1 LQIPVLNIDRLIED
15 EKKVEE
21 KIKKK
26 QRAREDLS
34 YGRLI
39 FIQFR
44 KHKAAQIG
52 MIVLILLYLIVIFAD
67 FVAPYDPQRRLKV
80 QYIPPQTIHFF
91 DEDNNFH
98 LRPFVYG
105 YKMETNKETFRRKYV
120 IDTEKKYPL
129 YFFVRGDSYKL
140 WRIFDS
146 DIHLFGVKGEG
157 GLFLPFGSDQLG
169 HDLFSQTVF
178 GGRISLTIALIG
190 VLIIT
195 MIGVIIGGISG
206 FVGGTTDN
214 LIQRFI
220 EVIRS
225 IPMIPLWM
233 GIAAAL
239 PSNWPQ
245 SKVFISVVII
255 ISLFGWTTLARV
267 VRGKF
272 ISLREEDFIMA
283 AKVNGSNQFQI
294 ILKHMIPN
302 FIGYILVNMTITIP
316 MMILGETALSFLGL
330 GLRPPTISWG
340 VLLQNAQGLQNLSFY
355 PWLLIPGVFVII
367 SVIAFNIVG
376 DGLRDAFDPY
386 AVTRR

>member
-1 LQIPVLNIDRLIED
+1 MEN
-15 EKKVEE
+15 KVDE

-26 QRAREDLS
+26 RKIREDLS

-39 FIQFR
+39 FTQFR

-52 MIVLILLYLIVIFAD
+52 LIVLILLYLVVIFAE
-67 FVAPYDPQRRLKV
+67 FVAPYDPQKRLGV
-80 QYIPPQTIHFF
+80 PYLPPQTIHFF
-91 DEDNNFH
+91 DEEGNFH

-105 YKMETNKETFRRKYV
+105 VKMETDKETFRRKYV
-120 IDTEKKYPL
+120 VDTEKKYL
-129 YFFVRGDSYKL
+129 LHFFVRGDSYKL
-140 WRIFDS
+140 WKTFDS
-146 DIHLFGVKGEG
+146 NIHLFGVEGEDAVFCPLG
-157 GLFLPFGSDQLG
+157 TDQLG
-169 HDLFSQTVF
+169 HDLFSQSIF
-178 GGRISLTIALIG
+178 GGRISLTIGLMG
-190 VLIIT
+190 VFIIT
-195 MIGVIIGGISG
+195 VIGIIVGGISG
-206 FVGGTTDN
+206 YVGGTTDN
-214 LIQRFI
+214 LIQRTI

-239 PSNWPQ
+239 PANWPQ
-245 SKVFISVVII
+245 SRVFISVVMI
-255 ISLFGWTTLARV
+255 ISLFGWTELARV

-283 AKVNGSNQFQI
+283 AKVSGSNQFQI

-302 FIGYILVNMTITIP
+302 FIGYILVSMTITIP
-316 MMILGETALSFLGL
+316 GMILGETALSFLGL

-340 VLLQNAQGLQNLSFY
+340 VLLQKAQGLQNISFY
-355 PWLLIPGVFVII
+355 PWLLIPGLFVVI
-367 SVIAFNIVG
+367 SVISFNIVG

>member
-1 LQIPVLNIDRLIED
+1 MK
-15 EKKVEE
+15 KKVEE

-26 QRAREDLS
+26 QRVREDLS

-39 FIQFR
+39 FIQFK

-52 MIVLILLYLIVIFAD
+52 LIVLILLYLTVIFAD

-80 QYIPPQTIHFF
+80 PYMPPQTIHFF

-105 YKMETNKETFRRKYV
+105 FKMETDKEAFRRKYV

-129 YFFVRGDSYKL
+129 HFFVRGDSYKL

-157 GLFLPFGSDQLG
+157 GLFLPFGADQLG
-169 HDLFSQTVF
+169 HDLFSQAVF

-190 VLIIT
+190 VFIIT
-195 MIGVIIGGISG
+195 VIGVIIGGISG
-206 FVGGTTDN
+206 YVGGTTDN

-239 PSNWPQ
+239 PANWPQ
-245 SKVFISVVII
+245 SKIFICVVII

-283 AKVNGSNQFQI
+283 AKVSGSNQFQI

-330 GLRPPTISWG
+330 GLRSPTISWG
-340 VLLQNAQGLQNLSFY
+340 VLLQNAQGLQNISFY

-367 SVIAFNIVG
+367 SVISFNIVG
-376 DGLRDAFDPY
+376 DGLRDAFDPF

>member
-1 LQIPVLNIDRLIED
+1 M
-15 EKKVEE
+15 EKKAEE

-26 QRAREDLS
+26 QRAREDIS

-44 KHKAAQIG
+44 KHKAAQMG

-67 FVAPYDPQRRLKV
+67 FIAPYDPQRRLKV
-80 QYIPPQTIHFF
+80 QYMPPQAIHFL

-105 YKMETNKETFRRKYV
+105 FKMETNKETFRRKYV

-140 WRIFDS
+140 WKIFNS
-146 DIHLFGVKGEG
+146 DIHLFGIKGEG

-178 GGRISLTIALIG
+178 GGRVSLTIALIG
-190 VLIIT
+190 VFIIT
-195 MIGVIIGGISG
+195 MIGVIVGGISG

-245 SKVFISVVII
+245 SKIFISVVII
-255 ISLFGWTTLARV
+255 ISLFGWTALARV

-302 FIGYILVNMTITIP
+302 FIGYILVYMTITIP

-340 VLLQNAQGLQNLSFY
+340 VLLQNAQGLQNISFY
-355 PWLLIPGVFVII
+355 PWLLTPGVFVVI
-367 SVIAFNIVG
+367 SVISFNIVG
-376 DGLRDAFDPY
+376 DGLRDAFDPF

>member
-1 LQIPVLNIDRLIED
+1 M
-15 EKKVEE
+15 EE

-26 QRAREDLS
+26 HRVREDLS
-34 YGRLI
+34 YERLI
-39 FIQFR
+39 LMQFR

-67 FVAPYDPQRRLKV
+67 FVAPYNPQRRLKV
-80 QYIPPQTIHFF
+80 PYMPPQTIHFF

-105 YKMETNKETFRRKYV
+105 FKMETDKEAFRRKYV

-129 YFFVRGDSYKL
+129 HFFVRGDSYKL
-140 WRIFDS
+140 WKIFNS
-146 DIHLFGVKGEG
+146 NIHLFGVEGESG
-157 GLFLPFGSDQLG
+157 VFLPFGSDQLG
-169 HDLFSQTVF
+169 HCLFSQAVF
-178 GGRISLTIALIG
+178 GGRISLTIALVG
-190 VLIIT
+190 VFIIT
-195 MIGVIIGGISG
+195 VIGVIIGGISG

-239 PSNWPQ
+239 PANWPQ

-283 AKVNGSNQFQI
+283 AKVSGSNQFQI
-294 ILKHMIPN
+294 IIKHMIPN
-302 FIGYILVNMTITIP
+302 FIGYILVNMTISIP

-340 VLLQNAQGLQNLSFY
+340 VLLQNAQGLKNISFY

-367 SVIAFNIVG
+367 SVISFNIIG
-376 DGLRDAFDPY
+376 DGLRDAFDPF